1 MKRILFEIPIWKG
14 LVDCEKIELISKDF
28 KESFESQTITSFNG
42 TNSISNQ
49 GKNYL
54 FNNFIELLSEDV
66 NIKNICNFKIWRN
79 IYKNSFQDKHNHAGC
94 HFSFVIYEKINK
106 PQTVFFHPSNDLIAA
121 SRSRSLFKTSVL
133 LDVQENNLVIFPG
146 YLDHMVKLTEEAL
159 TISGNF
165 DIEAL
170 DKLN

>member
-1 MKRILFEIPIWKG
+1 MKQILFEIPIWKG
-14 LVDCEKIELISKDF
+14 LVNCEKIELVSKDF

-42 TNSISNQ
+42 TNIISTG

-54 FNNFIELLSEDV
+54 FNNFIQLLSQDITIQKV
-66 NIKNICNFKIWRN
+66 FDFKIWRN

-94 HFSFVIYEKINK
+94 HFSFIIYEKINK

-121 SRSRSLFKTSVL
+121 SKNNSLFKQSVL
-133 LDVQENNLVIFPG
+133 LDVKQNNLVIFPS
-146 YLDHMVKLTEEAL
+146 YLDHMVKLTEKAL

-165 DIEAL
+165 NIEAL
-170 DKLN
+170 DK